1 MTDVDAMDKCFSK
14 IPQTDSVDDGLI
26 APVRA
31 CAFAHIWDFSIR
43 GGVLNDNDTHPFTAT
58 G

>member
-1 MTDVDAMDKCFSK
+1 MTDFDAMDKCFSK

-26 APVRA
+26 VPVRA
-31 CAFAHIWDFSIR
+31 CVCANIWDFFIQ